1 MLFTPNFL
9 PCVAYFQKI
18 MEVDEIKINISDIYV
33 KQSYRTR
40 ATIIGPNK
48 IQNLIVPVHASS
60 TKTPIKE
67 VKIDNRMA
75 WQRTQL
81 RTIEAAY
88 QNSPYYQYYDYIFE
102 GLFSKNYDFLI
113 DLLLDSLTFS
123 LNAMQLSKTICQ
135 VDYSSIECLIDFK
148 SKHLPINCKFE
159 PYPQNF
165 GSEFVPNMSIVDL
178 LFCTGPEAGL
188 FLRNQTKN
196 EQ

>member
-18 MEVDEIKINISDIYV
+18 IEVEEININVSDIYV

-40 ATIIGPNK
+40 ATILGPNK

-67 VKIDNRMA
+67 VKIDNRMP

-88 QNSPYYQYYDYIFE
+88 KNSPFYQFYDYLYE
-102 GLFSKNYDFLI
+102 SLFIKNYNY
-113 DLLLDSLTFS
+113 LLDLQMDSLSIS
-123 LNAMQLSKTICQ
+123 LKAMQLSKTICHTDFKEGNE
-135 VDYSSIECLIDFK
+135 VIDFK
-148 SKHLPINCKFE
+148 SKTLPINTNFD
-159 PYPQNF
+159 PYIQNF
-165 GSEFVPNMSIVDL
+165 GNEFVPNLSIVDL
-178 LFCTGPEAGL
+178 LFCKGPEAAL
-188 FLRNQTKN
+188 ILRNRNKN

>member
-18 MEVDEIKINISDIYV
+18 IEVEEINVNMSDIYV

-40 ATIIGPNK
+40 ATILGPNK

-67 VKIDNRMA
+67 VKIDNRMP

-88 QNSPYYQYYDYIFE
+88 RNSPFYQFYDYLFE
-102 GLFSKNYDFLI
+102 TLFIKKYEYLI
-113 DLLLDSLTFS
+113 DLQMDSLTIS
-123 LNAMQLSKTICQ
+123 LKAMQLSKTICQ
-135 VDYSSIECLIDFK
+135 TNFQVGNEVIDFK
-148 SKHLPINCKFE
+148 SKDLPSNAIFE
-159 PYPQNF
+159 PYTQNF
-165 GSEFVPNMSIVDL
+165 GNEFVANLSIVDL
-178 LFCTGPEAGL
+178 LFCKGPEASL
-188 FLRNQTKN
+188 ILRKRIKN